1 MVPLCITVAVLIC
14 DRFRLRRHSNQKHA
28 HLPIKW
34 IDLVTG
40 EICYDPQ
47 KMPSSAVDS
56 NSSIMVAN
64 DAAVTATESVVRK
77 PTARKSTTGR
87 RTMQV
92 ALFRSAK
99 FSARQRESG
108 GISADVRGANDD
120 SDSDSETN
128 GALKIVE
135 DEDVSDTERDKDV
148 DEEIELDDSMED
160 DSEAVSHS
168 SAVYIDYDVDDG
180 NTTYHRS
187 SILRFCC
194 HLCSFT
200 VLASSPSALA
210 EHLSREHHSD
220 ICRLPAV
227 EILDFDTGIDDG
239 NTPMLLRR
247 CGFCSFES
255 YVGNEFD
262 DHVLSAHDLPRPLR
276 CNLGC
281 MYATFSR
288 LQMHAHFAETH
299 PRETF
304 SISPLDK
311 PYSMLPYEE
320 DSAEDSDDIFVT
332 FSAKV
337 ALDDVFEWPDT
348 RFEALL
354 NAHGVWY

>member
-1 MVPLCITVAVLIC
+1 
-14 DRFRLRRHSNQKHA
+14 
-28 HLPIKW
+28 
-34 IDLVTG
+34 VTG
-40 EICYDPQ
+40 EICFDPQ
-47 KMPSSAVDS
+47 KMLSSAVDS
-56 NSSIMVAN
+56 SSSIIAAN
-64 DAAVTATESVVRK
+64 DTAAATAATESVVRK
-77 PTARKSTTGR
+77 QTARKSTTGR

-99 FSARQRESG
+99 FSARQRESA
-108 GISADVRGANDD
+108 SADIRSTTDD
-120 SDSDSETN
+120 TDSDSEMN
-128 GALKIVE
+128 GGLKIVE
-135 DEDVSDTERDKDV
+135 DEEVSDNEGDKDA
-148 DEEIELDDSMED
+148 DDEIEIDDSVED
-160 DSEAVSHS
+160 GSEVVSRS
-168 SAVYIDYDVDDG
+168 SAVYIDYDVDDD

-200 VLASSPSALA
+200 DLASSPSSLA

-227 EILDFDTGIDDG
+227 EILDFDTGVDDG
-239 NTPMLLRR
+239 STPMLLRR

-276 CNLGC
+276 CNRGC

-337 ALDDVFEWPDT
+337 ALDDVFEWSDT
-348 RFEALL
+348 RFDALL